1 MTNQINSIKKVFD
14 WFLCLI
20 VLNILPIKF
29 ALAQSNDGYGLET
42 AAQSAG
48 LKRDID
54 LPTMAGQIVGSV
66 LGLVGV
72 IFLVLMI
79 YSGITWMTAAGNEN
93 SIKKAKQILT
103 ASIGGLINIL
113 SAYAITSFLGGA
125 LGT

>member
-29 ALAQSNDGYGLET
+29 ALAQDNDDYGLET

-103 ASIGGLINIL
+103 ASIGGLIIIL

>member
-103 ASIGGLINIL
+103 ASI
-113 SAYAITSFLGGA
+113 SGA
-125 LGT
+125 TKLPY

>member
-14 WFLCLI
+14 WLTSLF
-20 VLNILPIKF
+20 VLNILFVKIT
-29 ALAQSNDGYGLET
+29 LAQNNDGYGLET

-72 IFLVLMI
+72 IFLVLLI
-79 YSGITWMTAAGNEN
+79 YSGITWMTAGGNET

-103 ASIGGLINIL
+103 ASISGLIIIL